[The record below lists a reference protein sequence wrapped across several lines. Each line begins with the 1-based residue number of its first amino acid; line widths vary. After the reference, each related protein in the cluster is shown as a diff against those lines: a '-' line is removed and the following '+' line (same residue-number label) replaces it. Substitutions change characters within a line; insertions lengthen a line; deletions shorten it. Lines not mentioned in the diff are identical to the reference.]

1 MPVWLNLTIKAPPM
15 SEPPEPG
22 GHVRL
27 DFLRRPRERR
37 VRAYASLRPDYDPVR
52 LKPRD
57 VESVVWDAHR
67 EGRAIRVQVAG
78 SRSSPR
84 TTRVELRLEI
94 DTPWAQERPSVD
106 PPS

>member
-1 MPVWLNLTIKAPPM
+1 LQ
-15 SEPPEPG
+15 
-22 GHVRL
+22 
-27 DFLRRPRERR
+27 RPREGQAR
-37 VRAYASLRPDYDPVR
+37 VYATLRPGYGSVR

-57 VESVVWDAHR
+57 VESVVWEAHR

-78 SRSSPR
+78 SRSSLR